1 MQPSCGGIAMQLK
14 HLLEIAALLQSEGV
28 GLRSLCE
35 SIDTTTPAGRLT
47 FHVLGSV
54 AQFERDLLV
63 ERTNAGL
70 GVARSRGRTGG
81 RPRLL
86 TDEKLTD
93 ARRLYDEGRS
103 VSEIARADAVEGN
116 HLPRH
121 SGGQGQVG
129 ACVPV
134 GPNRWER
141 T

>member
-1 MQPSCGGIAMQLK
+1 MIWRLDRLARSLK

-86 TDEKLTD
+86 TDEKLTA

-103 VSEIARADAVEGN
+103 VSEIARVLTLSRATIYRGIQADKGK
-116 HLPRH
+116 
-121 SGGQGQVG
+121 
-129 ACVPV
+129 
-134 GPNRWER
+134 
-141 T
+141 